1 MEHIF
6 SSLIPIFA
14 LIIFGY
20 LFKKISFPS
29 HDFWPMADKLTYYI
43 LMPSLLI
50 LTLSQAK
57 FENNSFELILSST
70 LAIFLT
76 LLTLVIFNKFNQTN
90 SSSFTS
96 VVQGGIRFNT
106 YVFLA
111 LSGSIFGSEGLVIAA
126 IIISFA
132 IPILNIFCISIFAIY
147 SDNQKINILFILKS
161 IFKNPL
167 IIASIIGVL
176 INILGFQMPLSL
188 ENFLKILSAAALP
201 LGLLSIGYALVL
213 KDIKSAKKD
222 MLVSIIAKFIVLPA
236 FIFFISKYLE
246 LDALAISV
254 LVLFAIMPTAPSSFI
269 LARELKGDL
278 QLITSIITVQT
289 ILATIFLT
297 IFLNYFI

>member
-1 MEHIF
+1 MQHIF

-70 LAIFLT
+70 IAIFLT

-297 IFLNYFI
+297 IFLNYFA

>member
-1 MEHIF
+1 MQHIF

-297 IFLNYFI
+297 IFLNYFA

>member
-297 IFLNYFI
+297 IFLNYFA

>member
-278 QLITSIITVQT
+278 PLITSIITVQT
-289 ILATIFLT
+289 ILATIFL
-297 IFLNYFI
+297 ILFLNYFA

>member
-70 LAIFLT
+70 IAIFLT

>member
-6 SSLIPIFA
+6 STLIPIFA

>member
-6 SSLIPIFA
+6 SSLIPIFS
-14 LIIFGY
+14 LIVIGY

-29 HDFWPMADKLTYYI
+29 QDFWPMADKLTYYI
-43 LMPSLLI
+43 LMPALLV
-50 LTLSQAK
+50 LTLSKAK
-57 FENNSFELILSST
+57 FDISSINLVSSSL

-76 LLTLVIFNKFNQTN
+76 LIFLIVFNKISSTR

-111 LSGSIFGSEGLVIAA
+111 LSGSIFRSEGLVIAA

-147 SDNQKINILFILKS
+147 SDNQKINIFFIFKS

-167 IIASIIGVL
+167 IIAFIIGVL

-222 MLVSIIAKFIVLPA
+222 
-236 FIFFISKYLE
+236 
-246 LDALAISV
+246 
-254 LVLFAIMPTAPSSFI
+254 
-269 LARELKGDL
+269 
-278 QLITSIITVQT
+278 
-289 ILATIFLT
+289 
-297 IFLNYFI
+297 